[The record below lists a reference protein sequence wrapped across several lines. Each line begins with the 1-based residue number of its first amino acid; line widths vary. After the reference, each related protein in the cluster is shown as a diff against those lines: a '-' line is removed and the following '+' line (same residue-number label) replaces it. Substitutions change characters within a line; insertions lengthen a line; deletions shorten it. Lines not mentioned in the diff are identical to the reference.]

1 MLLLPIL
8 LSVAANDPV
17 QDPAA
22 FEAKVVELLLGEK
35 GRVYSPSRPDYGSL
49 LGLGERVIPTVLK
62 HATDRE
68 EAPRAVA
75 TVLFHFAYQ
84 RFLLPKEGRDW
95 LMAGLARGSDDVVVV
110 SAVGLL
116 GEDGSLPAL
125 EKRAGLEDARTA
137 CVAVQAISALGGAK
151 AQASLERLK
160 SSAPCLEAR
169 AQCKFLLDALFY
181 PFQGDQADPRM
192 LQAFEASKDQAL
204 KYAIPGGWFAA
215 GERIL
220 RRWIRDR
227 RADLV
232 PKLREIADR
241 QVAANR
247 AVLDNPTDT
256 YLRSLLGIRL
266 LGGTLS
272 AAETKRLV
280 DSHVIDPPPQ

>member
-1 MLLLPIL
+1 
-8 LSVAANDPV
+8 
-17 QDPAA
+17 
-22 FEAKVVELLLGEK
+22 
-35 GRVYSPSRPDYGSL
+35 
-49 LGLGERVIPTVLK
+49 
-62 HATDRE
+62 
-68 EAPRAVA
+68 
-75 TVLFHFAYQ
+75 
-84 RFLLPKEGRDW
+84 
-95 LMAGLARGSDDVVVV
+95 
-110 SAVGLL
+110 VGLL

-256 YLRSLLGIRL
+256 YLRQGNDGGHVTALRFVTSTGASMRSQSRRLGDRSLDRGGRLG
-266 LGGTLS
+266 
-272 AAETKRLV
+272 
-280 DSHVIDPPPQ
+280 